1 MKTRMSSILAC
12 PACRGPLD
20 LVPFDL
26 EEPGG
31 DEVREGILRCA
42 CGHGYPIVR
51 GIPRM
56 DPMALEEHPDFIA
69 RHRGALGCGDFAPRV
84 KRRFLR
90 DHGAT
95 KRSFGFEWTRYD
107 YEQVDPKYFRNFFL
121 RTTGLDAEALSG
133 KLALDVG
140 CGMGRYSR
148 VAAELG
154 AEVVSIDLG
163 DGIERVRETVGGG
176 GTVHPVQGNLM
187 ARPFRDGTFDVI
199 FSIGVLHHTPDTR
212 RAFESL
218 LPALAEGGTIYIEVY
233 GPMRRAWLNRVLR
246 SLTCRLPRRVLWH
259 GVKVLTPIPEI
270 PILRTVAL
278 PIPMSR
284 KANRWDRFNDNFDW
298 YSPRFQHHHTVDEVA
313 GWFRDAGLEDVAP
326 HEGGLVCVSGRK
338 PCGVPVGAR

>member
-1 MKTRMSSILAC
+1 M
-12 PACRGPLD
+12 
-20 LVPFDL
+20 
-26 EEPGG
+26 EEGL
-31 DEVREGILRCA
+31 LRCE

-56 DPMALEEHPDFIA
+56 DPTALDEHAEFIA
-69 RHRGALGCGDFAPRV
+69 RHRGRLGCGDFHPQL

-95 KRSFGFEWTRYD
+95 KASFGFEWTRYD
-107 YEQVDPKYFRNFFL
+107 YSLVDPEYFRTFFI
-121 RTTGLDAEALSG
+121 RTTGLDGDALSG

-154 AEVVSIDLG
+154 AEVVCIDLG
-163 DGIERVRETVGGG
+163 DGIERVLDTAGES

-187 ARPFRDGTFDVI
+187 VRPFRDGTFDVI

-218 LPALAEGGTIYIEVY
+218 LPALADGGTIYIEVY
-233 GPMRRAWLNRVLR
+233 GPMRRAWLNRTLR
-246 SLTCRLPRRVLWH
+246 AITSRLPRRLLWH
-259 GVKVLTPIPEI
+259 AVKVLTPIPEI
-270 PILRTVAL
+270 PVLRTLAR

-298 YSPRFQHHHTVDEVA
+298 YSPRFQHHHTVEEVL
-313 GWFRDAGLEDVAP
+313 GWFRDAGLEDVRS
-326 HEGGLVCVSGRK
+326 HEGGLVCVSGRRL
-338 PCGVPVGAR
+338 CGARVEAR